1 MSILGY
7 IFDLERIIRKY
18 LVLIESRLRNDILVL
33 FIELFRV
40 HTNQRSASRYFSLS
54 LLKLYILLPSICCLW
69 NKQSFLLPP
78 PFSFF
83 LFACMHKV
91 GFISY
96 KTKCQYFLKP
106 WCETSDPVAT
116 WHRTLNF
123 DPMAETLG
131 WLKVMPVNMIP
142 ILEGHLISKRN
153 FVHST
158 ELLSIVKLFSIL
170 NMWAKRHFL

>member
-1 MSILGY
+1 MSDIGY

-18 LVLIESRLRNDILVL
+18 LVLMESWLRNDILVL
-33 FIELFRV
+33 FIEFFRV

-54 LLKLYILLPSICCLW
+54 LLKLHILLPSICCLW

-96 KTKCQYFLKP
+96 KTK
-106 WCETSDPVAT
+106 
-116 WHRTLNF
+116 
-123 DPMAETLG
+123 
-131 WLKVMPVNMIP
+131 MPVFSQAMMWNQWP
-142 ILEGHLISKRN
+142 CGHMAQNTKFWSHGWNFRVSKSN
-153 FVHST
+153 ACEHDT
-158 ELLSIVKLFSIL
+158 
-170 NMWAKRHFL
+170 